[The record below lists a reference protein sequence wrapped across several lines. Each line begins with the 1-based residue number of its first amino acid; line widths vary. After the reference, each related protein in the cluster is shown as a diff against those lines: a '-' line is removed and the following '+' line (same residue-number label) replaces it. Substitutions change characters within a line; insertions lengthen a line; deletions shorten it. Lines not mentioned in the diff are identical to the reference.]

1 MTDVTIKALAS
12 EIQTSVDRLIQQ
24 FADAGIRKSADD
36 SVTAQE
42 KQTLLTHLNREH
54 GSAPDKLTLQRK
66 TRSTLNIPGTGGKSK
81 SVQIEVRKKRTFVKR
96 DPQEA
101 ERLAAEEQAQREA
114 EEQARREAEEAAK
127 REAQLKAEREAAEQA
142 KRELADKAKREAAEK
157 DKVSNQQTDDMTKTA
172 QAEKQRRENEA
183 AELKRKSEEEAR
195 RKLEEEARRV
205 AEEARRMAQ
214 ENEKNWTE
222 APETPEETTDYHVT
236 TSQHAR
242 QAEDDNDREVEG
254 GRGRG
259 RNAKAARPAKKGNKH
274 AESKADREEARAA
287 VRGGK
292 GGKHRKGSALQQ
304 GFQKPAQAVNR
315 DVIIGETITVGDLA
329 NKMAVKGSQVIKA
342 MMKLGAMAT
351 INQVIDQETAQLV
364 AEEMGHKVILR
375 RENEL
380 EEAVMS
386 DRDTGAAAE
395 PRAPVVTIMG
405 HVDHGKTSLLDYIR
419 STKVASGEAGGITQH
434 IGAYH
439 VETDNGMITFLDTPG
454 HAAFTSMRARGAQA
468 TDIVVLVV
476 AADDGVM
483 PQTIEAIQHAKAAQ
497 VPLVVAV
504 NKIDKPE
511 ADLDRVKNELSQ
523 YGVMPEEWG
532 GEAQFIPVSAK
543 AGTGID
549 DLLNAILLQAE
560 VLELKAV
567 RNGMASGAV
576 IESFLD
582 KGRGPVA
589 PVLVRE
595 GTLHKGDIVLC
606 GFEYGRVRAM
616 RNELGQEVL
625 EAGPSIPVEI
635 LGLSGVP
642 AAGDEVTVVREE
654 KKAREVALYR
664 QGKFREVKLARQQKS
679 KLENMFANMTEGEVH
694 EVNIV
699 LKADVQGSV
708 EAISDSLLKLSTDE
722 VKVKI
727 IGSGVGGITETDAT
741 LAAASNAILVGF
753 NVRADA
759 SARKVIDAESLDLR
773 YYSVIYH
780 LIDEVKAA
788 MSGMLSPEL
797 KQQIIGLAEVRDV
810 FKSPKFGAIAGCMV
824 TEGTIKRHNPIR
836 VLRDNVVIYEGELE
850 SLRRFKDDVN
860 EVRNGME
867 CGIGVKNYNDV
878 RVGDMIEVF
887 EIIEI
892 QRTID

>member
-1 MTDVTIKALAS
+1 MTDVTIKTLAA
-12 EIQTSVDRLIQQ
+12 ERQTSVERLVQQ

-36 SVTAQE
+36 SVSAQE
-42 KQTLLTHLNREH
+42 KQTLIDHLNQKNS
-54 GSAPDKLTLQRK
+54 GPDKLTLQRK

-114 EEQARREAEEAAK
+114 EEQARREAEESAK
-127 REAQLKAEREAAEQA
+127 REAQQKAEREAAEQA
-142 KRELADKAKREAAEK
+142 KREAAEQAKREAAEK
-157 DKVSNQQTDDMTKTA
+157 DKVSNQQDDMTKNA
-172 QAEKQRRENEA
+172 QAEKARREQEA
-183 AELKRKSEEEAR
+183 AELKRKAEEEAR

-205 AEEARRMAQ
+205 AEEARRMAE
-214 ENEKNWTE
+214 ENKWTDNAE
-222 APETPEETTDYHVT
+222 PTEDSSDYHVT

-242 QAEDDNDREVEG
+242 QAEDESDREVEG

-259 RNAKAARPAKKGNKH
+259 RNAKAARPKKGNKH

-292 GGKHRKGSALQQ
+292 GGKRKGSSLQQ

-315 DVIIGETITVGDLA
+315 DVVIGETITVGELA

-439 VETDNGMITFLDTPG
+439 VETENGMITFLDTPG

-497 VPLVVAV
+497 VPVVVAV

-511 ADLDRVKNELSQ
+511 ADPDRVKNELSQ
-523 YGVMPEEWG
+523 YGILPEEWG
-532 GEAQFIPVSAK
+532 GESQFVHVSAK

-549 DLLNAILLQAE
+549 ELLDAILLQAE

-567 RNGMASGAV
+567 RKGMASGAV

-589 PVLVRE
+589 TVLVRE

-625 EAGPSIPVEI
+625 EAGRPFRWKS
-635 LGLSGVP
+635 SACP
-642 AAGDEVTVVREE
+642 AYRLRVMKLPLYVTRR
-654 KKAREVALYR
+654 KR
-664 QGKFREVKLARQQKS
+664 VKL
-679 KLENMFANMTEGEVH
+679 H
-694 EVNIV
+694 CI
-699 LKADVQGSV
+699 
-708 EAISDSLLKLSTDE
+708 
-722 VKVKI
+722 
-727 IGSGVGGITETDAT
+727 
-741 LAAASNAILVGF
+741 
-753 NVRADA
+753 
-759 SARKVIDAESLDLR
+759 
-773 YYSVIYH
+773 
-780 LIDEVKAA
+780 
-788 MSGMLSPEL
+788 
-797 KQQIIGLAEVRDV
+797 
-810 FKSPKFGAIAGCMV
+810 
-824 TEGTIKRHNPIR
+824 
-836 VLRDNVVIYEGELE
+836 
-850 SLRRFKDDVN
+850 
-860 EVRNGME
+860 
-867 CGIGVKNYNDV
+867 V
-878 RVGDMIEVF
+878 RVNSAKLNWRVSRNLNS
-887 EIIEI
+887 
-892 QRTID
+892 RTCSPT